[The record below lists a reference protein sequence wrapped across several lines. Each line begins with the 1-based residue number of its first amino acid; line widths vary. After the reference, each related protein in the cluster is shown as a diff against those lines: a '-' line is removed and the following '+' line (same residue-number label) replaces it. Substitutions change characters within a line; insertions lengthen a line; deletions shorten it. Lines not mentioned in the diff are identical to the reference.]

1 MTMKKKYF
9 NRLMIAAS
17 IVFVVIFIITMSFNY
32 IVIKNSDGKIYDS
45 LDSIKPAEVGLL
57 LGTTPQTRIGG
68 RKNMFF
74 KYRIDAAED
83 LYNAGKIKYIFISG
97 DENSLYGV
105 NEPECMKD
113 SLVARG
119 IPKNVIFLDGKGF
132 RTLDSVVRMSK
143 VYGVRIFTIISQ
155 RFHNERALYLAEHLG
170 LDVED
175 LQAYNAK
182 EPTSAMSMMT
192 YVREYLA
199 RVKMFL
205 DIWTDKQPKSLE
217 DGEPLGNQIIESR
230 FNSDTFWRDINTI
243 DAHNEQDTIVGNF
256 TGRGIDTLYVEM
268 VENPKYNIQ
277 NDDMEQMYIYYLSSN
292 NKNIPKI
299 ELYGC
304 DAAPPKLVNEGD
316 LDGNGTCEVGY
327 IHTWTMSQWRYY
339 RIFSLV
345 KNEWRYL
352 VEGDYLD
359 TPEWFRH
366 SGVEVAEPGKKKGTI
381 LIHHYYEGYDDIK
394 EERIAEIRDT
404 IVKPTFDIISD

>member
-1 MTMKKKYF
+1 MKHALF
-9 NRLMIAAS
+9 IRRTF
-17 IVFVVIFIITMSFNY
+17 VFVGCILLLLVGVILTCNQIVVNSTKEKIFND
-32 IVIKNSDGKIYDS
+32 IN
-45 LDSIKPAEVGLL
+45 SIKPAEVGLL

-68 RKNMFF
+68 RRNMFF

-83 LYNAGKIKYIFISG
+83 LYNAGKIKYILISG
-97 DENSLYGV
+97 DENSLDGI

-119 IPKNVIFLDGKGF
+119 IPDNVIFLDGKGF
-132 RTLDSVVRMSK
+132 RTLDSVVRMRK
-143 VYGVRIFTIISQ
+143 VFGVRIFTIISQ

-175 LQAYNAK
+175 LQAFNAK

-192 YVREYLA
+192 YIREYFA

-205 DIWTDKQPKSLE
+205 DIWTNKQPSSLE
-217 DGEPLGNQIIESR
+217 DGQPLGQQILEGR
-230 FNSDTFWRDINTI
+230 YNSDTFWRDINTI

-256 TGRGIDTLYVEM
+256 TGNGIDTLYIEM
-268 VENPKYNIQ
+268 VENPKYDVR

-339 RIFSLV
+339 RIFTLV

-366 SGVEVAEPGKKKGTI
+366 SGVDVAEPGKKKGTV
-381 LIHHYYEGYDDIK
+381 LIHHYYEGYDEIK

-404 IVKPTFDIISD
+404 IVTPTFNIIDD